1 MCRRKLTYYYD
12 PRLYM
17 TNAGYLVQIFTY
29 DGKKSNLIR
38 MYTDSDYR
46 KVLTKAQEYVRNMT
60 ECQK

>member
-1 MCRRKLTYYYD
+1 
-12 PRLYM
+12 M
-17 TNAGYLVQIFTY
+17 TNAGYLVQIFAY

-46 KVLTKAQEYVRNMT
+46 KVLTKAQDYVRNLT